1 LHHADVVGSLEQVK
15 ATQHKETPMPRFN
28 NSGRDV
34 SRWAE
39 GRQEPSHS
47 LDVCQACVRSI
58 EEREMQYPS
67 WVALDNDEPKGT
79 LERADWHPDYT
90 DTDYRCD
97 FCSAELGEDDNDPD
111 AADPGDWT

>member
-1 LHHADVVGSLEQVK
+1 
-15 ATQHKETPMPRFN
+15 MPRFN

-39 GRQEPSHS
+39 GRQEASHS

-79 LERADWHPDYT
+79 LERANWHPDYSEL
-90 DTDYRCD
+90 DYRCD
-97 FCSAELGEDDNDPD
+97 LCSEPLGEDDNDPD